1 MLLIAIATAEI
12 LFWVLLVA
20 GLLVRY
26 ALKAPRI
33 GAGLLLATPVV
44 DLALLILTYIDLST
58 GRSSNFLHGL
68 SAIYIG
74 YSTALGPTIIK
85 SLDKKI
91 AKRFGRPVN
100 ADADESAHQTALS
113 TWRRT
118 CLASL
123 ISLILLGLGI
133 IVAGIQGSFWLI
145 YWAIVAVFIPAMWWF
160 IGPRRAKKA
169 EARRRAGDP
178 SFRAVNPAVAD

>member
-58 GRSSNFLHGL
+58 G
-68 SAIYIG
+68 
-74 YSTALGPTIIK
+74 TIIELPTW
-85 SLDKKI
+85 SFCHLHWLLN
-91 AKRFGRPVN
+91 RVG
-100 ADADESAHQTALS
+100 ADDHQ
-113 TWRRT
+113 
-118 CLASL
+118 
-123 ISLILLGLGI
+123 IS
-133 IVAGIQGSFWLI
+133 
-145 YWAIVAVFIPAMWWF
+145 
-160 IGPRRAKKA
+160 R
-169 EARRRAGDP
+169 
-178 SFRAVNPAVAD
+178 